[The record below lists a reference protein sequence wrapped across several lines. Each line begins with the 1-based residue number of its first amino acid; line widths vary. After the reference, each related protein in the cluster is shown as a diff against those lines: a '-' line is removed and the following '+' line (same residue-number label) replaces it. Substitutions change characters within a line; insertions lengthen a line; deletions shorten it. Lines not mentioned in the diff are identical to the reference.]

1 MFRIQREYPR
11 RISERK
17 LQKNRSLTHMYNDR
31 IRLAITMGDPAGVG
45 SEIIVKALSHV
56 EVYQQ
61 CIPVVIGDYEA
72 LRDAVTF
79 CNLPLELNEVKDI
92 RDGKGEFGKI
102 DFLNL
107 GYLRPNGWEYKKNS
121 ALCGEAS
128 FQYVVKGIREAMRG
142 NVQAVVTAPISKES
156 INMAGHPYSGHT
168 EIFADYTGTKDFAML
183 LASKTLHVIHVSTH
197 CSLRE
202 ACDRVKKDRVF
213 EVIKLAQEGMK
224 QLGHTHPKI
233 GVAGLN
239 PHCSENGLFGT
250 EEENEILPAIA
261 EAKKIGIDVTG
272 PESPDTVF
280 VKCQAGQYDIVV
292 AMYHDQGHIPLKL
305 SGFKYDLRADKYDSV
320 SGINCT
326 IGLPIVRTSVDHGTA
341 FGKAGEGRA
350 NEESMLDAI
359 FAGVKMAE
367 YRKKDNWR

>member
-1 MFRIQREYPR
+1 MEKLRI
-11 RISERK
+11 
-17 LQKNRSLTHMYNDR
+17 
-31 IRLAITMGDPAGVG
+31 AITMGDPAGVG
-45 SEIIVKALSHV
+45 AEIIVKALSHI
-56 EVYQQ
+56 EVYQK

-72 LRDAVTF
+72 LADAIRF
-79 CNLPLELNEVKDI
+79 CNLPLELSEV
-92 RDGKGEFGKI
+92 RDVMEGKGEFGKI
-102 DFLNL
+102 DFINL
-107 GYLRPNGWEYKKNS
+107 GYLQNKNWEYKKNS

-128 FQYVVKGIREAMRG
+128 FQYVIRGIKEAMAG
-142 NVQAVVTAPISKES
+142 KVQAVVTAPINKES
-156 INMAGHPYSGHT
+156 LNMAGHAYSGHT
-168 EIFADYTGTKDFAML
+168 EIFADYTDTKDFAML
-183 LASKTLHVIHVSTH
+183 LASRTLRVIHVSTH

-202 ACDRVKKDRVF
+202 ACDRVKKERVL

-224 QLGHTHPKI
+224 QLGYSNPKI
-233 GVAGLN
+233 GVSGLN
-239 PHCSENGLFGT
+239 PHCSENGLFGS
-250 EEENEILPAIA
+250 EEKNEIRPAVE
-261 EAKKIGIDVTG
+261 EAKKLGIDVVG

-305 SGFKYDLRADKYDSV
+305 SGFKYNLLEDKYESV

-359 FAGVKMAE
+359 FAGVEMAK
-367 YRKKDNWR
+367 YRNCKDK